1 MAHEASVQAL
11 QEIEKHFQRVID
23 LLNQADQDVR
33 EAKDANRTYGQAHN
47 WNEAHGHAL
56 DDAITN
62 IEKVIA
68 QAVSVHNEAVA
79 RLHDA
84 QSHAASLDGDSA
96 QSEALQ

>member
-1 MAHEASVQAL
+1 MAHEPSVQAL
-11 QEIEKHFQRVID
+11 QEIERHFQCLID

-33 EAKDANRTYGQAHN
+33 EAKDANKAYGQAHN

-68 QAVSVHNEAVA
+68 QAVSTHNEAVA

-84 QSHAASLDGDSA
+84 QSHAASLEDESGE
-96 QSEALQ
+96 SESSQ